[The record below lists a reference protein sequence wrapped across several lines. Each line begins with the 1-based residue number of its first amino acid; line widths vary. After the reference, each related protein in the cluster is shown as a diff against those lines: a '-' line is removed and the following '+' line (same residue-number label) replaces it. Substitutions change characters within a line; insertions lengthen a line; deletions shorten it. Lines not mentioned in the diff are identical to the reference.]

1 MDHQPTTLDFAVLL
15 GGYCVVDCPSRF
27 EHVFSTDTPL
37 GGGLFVSL
45 LLQWTKV
52 KLTE

>member
-1 MDHQPTTLDFAVLL
+1 MDHQPTTLDSAILL
-15 GGYCVVDCPSRF
+15 GGYCVAGRPSRF

-37 GGGLFVSL
+37 GGGLFVSFRIE
-45 LLQWTKV
+45 WTKV